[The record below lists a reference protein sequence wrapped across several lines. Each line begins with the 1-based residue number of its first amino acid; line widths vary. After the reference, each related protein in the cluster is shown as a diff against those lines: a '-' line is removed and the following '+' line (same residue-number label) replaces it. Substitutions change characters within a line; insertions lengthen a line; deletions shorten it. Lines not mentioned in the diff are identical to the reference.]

1 MWLILVTSSL
11 DNVLLGENWCWS
23 PLGLKRVKNGRPN
36 RRKYLRFHWRIQGRG
51 PGDQPHPTPPLFLK
65 PNLSQGLIDKP
76 PSPLPLIWRSASAA
90 GFQTKTDIRGRG
102 LNEAHVTDLVFQQ
115 GVKGQS
121 KSYQEQQ
128 KYQEKLR
135 ECIHYTGKHHNV
147 YSKPGK
153 LSYEQ
158 HQGHP
163 GKENW

>member
-1 MWLILVTSSL
+1 MRKEMLSRVAGRYILVPRARRFLVTWLGNEGLWKQPVGYKLSRVAPGTRMPAVLTKQASL
-11 DNVLLGENWCWS
+11 FAGS
-23 PLGLKRVKNGRPN
+23 R
-36 RRKYLRFHWRIQGRG
+36 
-51 PGDQPHPTPPLFLK
+51 
-65 PNLSQGLIDKP
+65 
-76 PSPLPLIWRSASAA
+76 LPLTTV
-90 GFQTKTDIRGRG
+90 QKHTRGRG
-102 LNEAHVTDLVFQQ
+102 LNEAHVTDLLVFQQ

-147 YSKPGK
+147 YSKPRK

-163 GKENW
+163 GTEN

>member
-1 MWLILVTSSL
+1 MA
-11 DNVLLGENWCWS
+11 DPGE
-23 PLGLKRVKNGRPN
+23 
-36 RRKYLRFHWRIQGRG
+36 G
-51 PGDQPHPTPPLFLK
+51 PGGPAPPHTPTYFETKLRPEGPKKIFWDLPP
-65 PNLSQGLIDKP
+65 PPPLSQGLIDKP
-76 PSPLPLIWRSASAA
+76 PSPLPLIWRSASTA

-163 GKENW
+163 GTENW

>member
-1 MWLILVTSSL
+1 MRKEMPSRVAGRYILVPRARRFLVTWLGNGGLWKQPVGYKLSRVAL
-11 DNVLLGENWCWS
+11 GTRIPADTNQVGGTFCRQPATFDN
-23 PLGLKRVKNGRPN
+23 R
-36 RRKYLRFHWRIQGRG
+36 
-51 PGDQPHPTPPLFLK
+51 
-65 PNLSQGLIDKP
+65 
-76 PSPLPLIWRSASAA
+76 A
-90 GFQTKTDIRGRG
+90 KTDTRGRG
-102 LNEAHVTDLVFQQ
+102 LNEAHVTDLLVFQQ

-153 LSYEQ
+153 LSYEE

-163 GKENW
+163 GTEN